1 MPSVAATRQYPSHP
15 TAIIKYTVNGSSL
28 RPILNVDYTV
38 IHTPQS
44 PRRQP
49 LLQVWPLLTSLPA
62 HQRALISGS
71 FKFIYYGSEAMRTPT
86 QIRRHCVTALSGRHR
101 DGSSQIPVLQGTS
114 TTTSTTPRHALPRK
128 IAQGVF
134 FVDPTSG
141 DRDAA
146 LSTRTLIDLEITHA
160 VVARGSDLRLSSGMK
175 ALFVGSHDPLSR
187 VVAWMRAVRRLGACV
202 IVSDVAAAAG
212 YLVVELSLTPRSAWL
227 RIARGIPPA
236 GDLVLAKLCALAL
249 THSEKDEVNRSDRPS
264 DSELAGGH
272 GGSERRVAPRS
283 CRSLRG
289 GTRGESGLKHVL
301 ISSL

>member
-1 MPSVAATRQYPSHP
+1 MPSVAATLRQYPSHS
-15 TAIIKYTVNGSSL
+15 TATIKYTVNGSPSC
-28 RPILNVDYTV
+28 PILNVD
-38 IHTPQS
+38 HTTHS
-44 PRRQP
+44 PRRRP
-49 LLQVWPLLTSLPA
+49 SLPA

-71 FKFIYYGSEAMRTPT
+71 FKLLHYSSEVMRTPT

-101 DGSSQIPVLQGTS
+101 DRSSQIPVPQGTS
-114 TTTSTTPRHALPRK
+114 TSTTPRHALPRK

-146 LSTRTLIDLEITHA
+146 LSTRTLVDLEITHA
-160 VVARGSDLRLSSGMK
+160 VVARGSDLRLSSGMQ

-249 THSEKDEVNRSDRPS
+249 THSEKDEVSRSDRAS
-264 DSELAGGH
+264 DSESAGGH